1 MTGLEHLDGD
11 PFQTNIV
18 LGEEEARYCVSRR
31 GYTTSEASISSRA
44 VANAVASISLE
55 QDEVVEARSR
65 QPHVRV
71 SENLPQTIYLGDAT
85 DEHRNEF
92 LQLQPDDPGYQV
104 KLAELIPAD
113 DAAWPHGL
121 LTALGSSELHSGCL
135 IFSGGTNVSLT
146 DDETEE
152 DVRKAW
158 LIESLIPDAYWVD
171 RRLKR
176 NGSVS
181 GLRTTVDSPDA
192 ASLLTRYRPAY
203 WDRKNR
209 LSIASAWA
217 SEFYKT
223 YTGTF
228 PAIDPDQVASAF
240 ALALSDVNYTT
251 NTKPYDLLLKD
262 SIEPGENPNNTRTL
276 KQYLTEH
283 DVWSQYNSIELFASA
298 SESVDPSSTYQLSIS
313 KYVTGYAYS
322 SSGTT
327 VRVSIAVIG
336 LYALITIPYLVY
348 SLTTGITAT
357 SWDIIGELV
366 MLALNSKRPEHL
378 KHVSAGIE
386 RLKTFREPVSIR
398 VNDENSLELVFEDDP
413 AYKAL
418 NRKYRRLNFNEK
430 F

>member
-1 MTGLEHLDGD
+1 MS
-11 PFQTNIV
+11 V
-18 LGEEEARYCVSRR
+18 LR
-31 GYTTSEASISSRA
+31 TT
-44 VANAVASISLE
+44 
-55 QDEVVEARSR
+55 
-65 QPHVRV
+65 
-71 SENLPQTIYLGDAT
+71 
-85 DEHRNEF
+85 
-92 LQLQPDDPGYQV
+92 
-104 KLAELIPAD
+104 K
-113 DAAWPHGL
+113 
-121 LTALGSSELHSGCL
+121 
-135 IFSGGTNVSLT
+135 
-146 DDETEE
+146 
-152 DVRKAW
+152 RKRTCGRAW

-240 ALALSDVNYTT
+240 ALALSDVNYTN

-283 DVWSQYNSIELFASA
+283 DVLEPVQLHRVVRFRIGIGGSIKYLPA
-298 SESVDPSSTYQLSIS
+298 VDLQICDRLCLQQLRNH
-313 KYVTGYAYS
+313 S
-322 SSGTT
+322 SSFDRCHRSICAHHHPLP
-327 VRVSIAVIG
+327 RV
-336 LYALITIPYLVY
+336 
-348 SLTTGITAT
+348 LTHHRYHR
-357 SWDIIGELV
+357 DILGHNRRAGHACAQLE
-366 MLALNSKRPEHL
+366 ASGAL